1 VKWLPSEGSKQTT
14 ADGKYAVVEAVTEHF
29 IAYQL
34 GPTTGEDLG
43 WAATAEDAREIC
55 EDRERYLNSVRRAG

>member
-1 VKWLPSEGSKQTT
+1 MKWLTPVGSTQTT
-14 ADGKYAVVEAVTEHF
+14 ADGQYAVVEAITDHF

-43 WAATAEDAREIC
+43 WSPTQEGGREIC
-55 EDRERYLNSVRRAG
+55 EDHERYLQSQRKRA

>member
-1 VKWLPSEGSKQTT
+1 MKWDPPVGSSQHT
-14 ADGKYAVVEAVTEHF
+14 ADGKYAVVEAVTDHF
-29 IAYQL
+29 VAYQL

-55 EDRERYLNSVRRAG
+55 EDRERYLQSVRRAG

>member
-1 VKWLPSEGSKQTT
+1 MKWLPPEGSTQRTSC
-14 ADGKYAVVEAVTEHF
+14 GNYCVVEAVTDHW

-43 WAATAEDAREIC
+43 WAPTAEEAREIC
-55 EDRERYLNSVRRAG
+55 EDRERYLQSVRRAG